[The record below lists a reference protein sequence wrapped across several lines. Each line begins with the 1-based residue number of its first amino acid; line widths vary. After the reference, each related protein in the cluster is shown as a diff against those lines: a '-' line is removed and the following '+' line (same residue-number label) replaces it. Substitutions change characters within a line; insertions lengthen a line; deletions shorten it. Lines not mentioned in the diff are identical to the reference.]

1 MNTLLG
7 EALTCYNTYLEAEH
21 AMRYALRKLLA
32 DAGFDSRTDGL
43 QLELDMSPYIDTDDT
58 EKPRVF
64 LRTVAHSPS
73 VSIQMEQEH
82 ATPEEIRRLAPYLKS
97 ITEPWESDAL
107 NDEGF
112 DTDIQTARDVAL
124 PYEMDDTPTILFV
137 DSFLVG
143 RLPWGLTYE
152 EAVDA
157 ANERHARA
165 LGVCCDRQRRYG
177 RQSVHNRRAAVFPER
192 PHGRALQKDQQH

>member
-1 MNTLLG
+1 MNSHLK
-7 EALTCYNTYLEAEH
+7 EALAHCNACRKTRYN
-21 AMRYALRKLLA
+21 MRSALRKLLA

-143 RLPWGLTYE
+143 RLPWGLAYE

-165 LGVCCDRQRRYG
+165 LGGV
-177 RQSVHNRRAAVFPER
+177 
-192 PHGRALQKDQQH
+192 L

>member
-7 EALTCYNTYLEAEH
+7 EALTCYNTYLKAEH
-21 AMRYALRKLLA
+21 EMRSALRKLLA

-43 QLELDMSPYIDTDDT
+43 QLELDMAPYIDTDDT

-73 VSIQMEQEH
+73 VSIRMEQEH

-165 LGVCCDRQRRYG
+165 LGGV
-177 RQSVHNRRAAVFPER
+177 
-192 PHGRALQKDQQH
+192 L